1 MQGWERA
8 GQPGFG
14 RVPSRARAPVITS
27 VQGRWRANPRC
38 RRRAVVTIWAAADK
52 RRSRRRWGSHLRVS
66 PVRASM
72 GSQVGRS
79 SASWTISSLIW
90 FCAVSWRGRLRRPV
104 ARAARLRSSARARCR
119 CRSSSAATGIPVVLV
134 AKQVSRSPSASV
146 TRYWAPGQGRS
157 LLQTFSSNPLVVER
171 AGRHH
176 VCRQPPRVQVAPLA
190 VSARHLH
197 RHHQVVVQQR
207 HPVPEVVKP
216 EPGDD
221 PDRPPAAPASS
232 RPARSTRRSLRL
244 PPAPACPQP
253 RHPGWRRSRRRWRRP
268 PARAAAIPTPAA
280 SAPDRT
286 QRPAPFIF
294 RRRPAASP
302 LLHPPLTIVSG
313 RLTFPTDGTHGRPA
327 ASPAVATCTAGTPT
341 SCASSYW
348 PPTEF

>member
-1 MQGWERA
+1 
-8 GQPGFG
+8 
-14 RVPSRARAPVITS
+14 
-27 VQGRWRANPRC
+27 
-38 RRRAVVTIWAAADK
+38 
-52 RRSRRRWGSHLRVS
+52 
-66 PVRASM
+66 M
-72 GSQVGRS
+72 GSQAGRS
-79 SASWTISSLIW
+79 SASWTISSQIW

-119 CRSSSAATGIPVVLV
+119 CHSSSAATGIPVVLV

-157 LLQTFSSNPLVVER
+157 LLQTSSSNPLVVER
-171 AGRHH
+171 ADRHH

-207 HPVPEVVKP
+207 HPVPGVVKP

-221 PDRPPAAPASS
+221 PDRPPAAPTSS

-268 PARAAAIPTPAA
+268 PARSSDTDACVSSTRSNPA
-280 SAPDRT
+280 SGPR
-286 QRPAPFIF
+286 FIF
-294 RRRPAASP
+294 RRRAGSEPPPPTPAP
-302 LLHPPLTIVSG
+302 DDCT
-313 RLTFPTDGTHGRPA
+313 R
-327 ASPAVATCTAGTPT
+327 TAGGVP
-341 SCASSYW
+341 SGDHLHAQ
-348 PPTEF
+348 